1 MGSDPMRGP
10 TPSIVDTH
18 PASPEIRAP
27 PPLPV
32 KPAPMSGAVT
42 PMMRQYQE
50 AKREHPDALLFF
62 RMGDFYEMFHDD
74 AKLAAKELGLTLT
87 SRDKANPIPMAGI
100 PVRALDTY
108 LRRLLERGHKVAICE
123 QMEDPRDAKGIVERA
138 VVRVVTPGTVTED
151 AVLDARTNNFLAGI
165 FPDRERAGLAWVDV
179 STGTFRAED
188 MALPRLM
195 DEVARIAPAEILVP
209 DSLAAERPELAADL
223 RELAHGSVS
232 NRPDWAFDRKEAL
245 RALTGHFGVASLDGF
260 GCGDLTLALSAAGAL
275 LQYLEETQKTG
286 LDHIARIENVI
297 DGSYLVLDRVTRRA
311 LEVTEAMGDG
321 SKKNTLLGV
330 LDHTKTAMGGRLLR
344 NWLLAPLIDPEAI
357 RGRLDAV
364 DELRQND
371 FLRRDLR
378 EILARIYDL
387 ERIAGKIA
395 TGRANARDLVS
406 LRQSGE
412 VLPDLVRRIE
422 ETWTVELSAPAAGID
437 DLGDLRELVAGA
449 IHDEPPTTLK
459 DGGLIREGHSEE
471 LDGLRSLRRDGK
483 QWIADFQ
490 TKEAERTGIGN
501 LKVGYNR
508 VFGYYIEI
516 THANR
521 DRAPAEYHRKQTLKN
536 AERYITPELKEYETK
551 VLTADE
557 RAKDLELELFL
568 AVRREMGAHVGR
580 IQATAEGVARID
592 ALASLAEAAARG
604 GYTRPEVDDSAELEI
619 VAGRHP
625 VLERTLTEE
634 RFVPNDVRMEAREHR
649 VLVITG
655 PNVSGKSTYLRQAA
669 LIVLLAQCGSFVPAE
684 SARIGVADRIFSRVG
699 ASDDLSQGKSTFM
712 VEMSETANILNN
724 ATSRSL
730 LVLDEIG
737 RGTSTYDG
745 VAIAWAVTEHI
756 AETVGARTLFA
767 THYHEL
773 TELASRFTG
782 ITNLNV
788 AVSEWGEEIVFLRR
802 IEEGGTDRSFGIHV
816 ARIAGIPKPVI
827 ERARAILARLEEP
840 GREPSPLA
848 AAGEQQLAL
857 FTPPPHPL
865 LEELRSLDPDDLSP
879 IDALLRL
886 RDLKRRFE
894 DEDSS

>member
-1 MGSDPMRGP
+1 M
-10 TPSIVDTH
+10 
-18 PASPEIRAP
+18 
-27 PPLPV
+27 
-32 KPAPMSGAVT
+32 PAPVT
-42 PMMRQYQE
+42 PMMRQYNE

-74 AKLAAKELGLTLT
+74 AKVVAKELGLTLT
-87 SRDKANPIPMAGI
+87 SRDKANPIPMAGV
-100 PVRALDTY
+100 PVRAVDTY
-108 LRRLLERGHKVAICE
+108 LQRLLERGHKVAICE
-123 QMEDPRDAKGIVERA
+123 QMEDPREAKGIVKRA

-151 AVLDARTNNFLAGI
+151 SVLDAKANNFLAGV
-165 FPDRERAGLAWVDV
+165 FADGKNAGLAWVDV

-188 MALPRLM
+188 VTLPRLV
-195 DEVARIAPAEILVP
+195 DEMARIDPAEILLP
-209 DSLAAERPELAADL
+209 DSMSNERPDLVAAL
-223 RELAHGSVS
+223 RELGGGSVS
-232 NRPDWAFDRKEAL
+232 SRPDWAFDRHEAL
-245 RALTGHFGVASLDGF
+245 RTLTGHFGTKTLDGF

-286 LDHIARIENVI
+286 LDHIARIENVVE
-297 DGSYLVLDRVTRRA
+297 GSYLVLDRVTRKA
-311 LEVTEAMGDG
+311 LEITEAMGDG
-321 SKKNTLLGV
+321 SKKHTLLGV
-330 LDHTKTAMGGRLLR
+330 LDHTKTAMGARLLKG
-344 NWLLAPLIDPEAI
+344 WLVTPLIDPDEI
-357 RGRLDAV
+357 RARLDAV

-378 EILARIYDL
+378 EVLARVYDL
-387 ERIAGKIA
+387 ERISSKVA
-395 TGRANARDLVS
+395 TGRANGRDLVS

-412 VLPDLVRRIE
+412 VLPDVVRRLE
-422 ETWTVELSAPAAGID
+422 DTYSVELSAPAAGID
-437 DLGDLRELVAGA
+437 TLDDLRELVAGA
-449 IHDEPPTTLK
+449 IHDEPPATIK
-459 DGGLIREGHSEE
+459 DGGMIREGHSAE
-471 LDGLRSLRRDGK
+471 LDELRNLRRDGK

-490 TKEAERTGIGN
+490 AREAERTGIAT

-557 RAKDLELELFL
+557 RAKDLELELFM
-568 AVRREMGAHVGR
+568 AVRNQVAMHVGR

-592 ALASLAEAAARG
+592 ALASLAEAAARH
-604 GYTRPEVDDSAELEI
+604 GYARPEVDDGNALEI
-619 VAGRHP
+619 VSGRHP
-625 VLERTLTEE
+625 VLEQTLTEE
-634 RFVPNDVRMEAREHR
+634 RFVPNDVRMEAEERR

-655 PNVSGKSTYLRQAA
+655 PNMSGKSTYLRQTA
-669 LIVLLAQCGSFVPAE
+669 LIVLMAQCGSFVPAE

-724 ATSRSL
+724 ATDRSL

-756 AETVGARTLFA
+756 AKEVGARTLFA

-773 TELASRFTG
+773 TELASRVPG

-788 AVSEWGEEIVFLRR
+788 AVSEWGEEVVFLRK
-802 IEEGGTDRSFGIHV
+802 IEEGGTDRSYGIHV
-816 ARIAGIPKPVI
+816 ARIAGVPKPVLT
-827 ERARAILARLEEP
+827 RARSILAHLEDS
-840 GREPSPLA
+840 GRGPATPPA
-848 AAGEQQLAL
+848 PGEQQLAL
-857 FTPPPHPL
+857 FEAPPHPVL
-865 LEELRSLDPDDLSP
+865 DELRDLEPDDLSP
-879 IDALLRL
+879 IDALLKL
-886 RDLKRRFE
+886 RDLSRRAGDPE
-894 DEDSS
+894 ST